1 MTRSTHIKSKKR
13 GTRKQG
19 TRKPQSGGRVSLN
32 PLDWF
37 RSISSTT
44 GNSTNP
50 QSKDDELKQ
59 KLTSTL
65 KELSNIL
72 PQVEICAKK
81 SGMETEEARRPV
93 AELPAAAAAEDVTPE
108 EAPREATPP
117 ITGGRISRRSG
128 RGRAP
133 PKGIPK
139 GGPKGKK
146 GVIGLR
152 RPIIF

>member
-13 GTRKQG
+13 GTRKRG
-19 TRKPQSGGRVSLN
+19 TRKPQSGGLSIN

-50 QSKDDELKQ
+50 QSKDAELKQ

-108 EAPREATPP
+108 APREATPP
-117 ITGGRISRRSG
+117 ITGGRNSSRSG

>member
-19 TRKPQSGGRVSLN
+19 TRKPQSGGFSYN

-37 RSISSTT
+37 RPISSTT

-50 QSKDDELKQ
+50 QSKDAELKE
-59 KLTSTL
+59 KLTSAL

-81 SGMETEEARRPV
+81 SGMETEEARGPV
-93 AELPAAAAAEDVTPE
+93 AEAPAAAE
-108 EAPREATPP
+108 EAPRDATPP

-133 PKGIPK
+133 PKGGPK

-146 GVIGLR
+146 GMMVGPR
-152 RPIIF
+152 KGPIIF